1 MTEKA
6 GTPNLTGADS
16 FPGLTQAAGETLA
29 ARPPPPPPSSFGG
42 SDIENKALLPP
53 LPHLDSPLTTRLIR
67 HVSATLRTD
76 GDRSSIRR
84 RFELSVLL
92 ERGSSLFDPAPLSAQ
107 EEAAR
112 QPFASLKLAREP
124 TLAELMLFAETLR
137 GKKVALHASETSAFA
152 RHITSYLTAWGMD
165 MRHISTERGDEE
177 YGNEYLGLAG
187 MGAAASA
194 GEGSP
199 GSGFGSCGSGIVPN
213 IYSSLV
219 DGQISQQQQN
229 QARPYETSPLA
240 ANDSSNS
247 LLLGDSLMS
256 SVSDFEKDAGASFI
270 MIGECRARHAFLQ

>member
-6 GTPNLTGADS
+6 GTPNPTGADS
-16 FPGLTQAAGETLA
+16 FPGFTQAAGETLA
-29 ARPPPPPPSSFGG
+29 AASIGRPPSSIGAG
-42 SDIENKALLPP
+42 DIENRALLPP
-53 LPHLDSPLTTRLIR
+53 LPHLDSPLTQRLIR

-165 MRHISTERGDEE
+165 MRHISTERDDEE

-199 GSGFGSCGSGIVPN
+199 AGGFACSNSGTVPN
-213 IYSSLV
+213 IYSTLV
-219 DGQISQQQQN
+219 DGHNASQQQQQ

-240 ANDSSNS
+240 GNDSSNS
-247 LLLGDSLMS
+247 LLLGDSFMS
-256 SVSDFEKDAGASFI
+256 STSDLDKDAGASFI
-270 MIGECRARHAFLQ
+270 MIGEYRPTIRA